1 MLEYVVPNLKTSGL
15 PWALFGK
22 SMYVKLVEQNHGN
35 PSHLEGYIQVHF
47 SQYKLIRTQ
56 DQRIHKNPDTIFKI
70 YKININEK

>member
-1 MLEYVVPNLKTSGL
+1 
-15 PWALFGK
+15 
-22 SMYVKLVEQNHGN
+22 MYVKLVEQNHGN